1 MQKKKVKGSLDN
13 LFKVVSKVRPDLQ
26 KDIDA
31 IRSKLSSEDVTNIND
46 MYDNILYP
54 HQSLYYTQVRMH
66 DANLQR
72 IGLSPC
78 EQAVLSLMER
88 CASQSGLV
96 MMPLP
101 TICDEIAIGSHKT
114 VQKAIKVLLS
124 RDLIRIFK
132 KGSRY
137 GATIYAINPYNS
149 NVGNNT
155 NSALQCKNKLYSNLD
170 EPIKTST
177 PTIKYKQGIMYT
189 LDDEGNKVA
198 YGTLI
203 PINPIVPD
211 ADKKSSPEVAATTP
225 GTGDD
230 NKIVSSL
237 VIENA
242 INDDELPF

>member
-1 MQKKKVKGSLDN
+1 MHRKKVKGSLDN
-13 LFKVVSKVRPDLQ
+13 LFRVVSKVRPDLQ
-26 KDIDA
+26 KDIDV
-31 IRSKLSSEDVTNIND
+31 IKSKLSSEDIASIND

-72 IGLSPC
+72 IGLNPC

-101 TICDEIAIGSHKT
+101 IMCDEIAVGSHKT
-114 VQKAIKVLLS
+114 VQKAIKTLLS

-137 GATIYAINPYNS
+137 GATIYAVNPYNS
-149 NVGNNT
+149 NTGNNT
-155 NSALQCKNKLYSNLD
+155 NTALQHKNKLYDSLD
-170 EPIKTST
+170 EPTKVSAPI
-177 PTIKYKQGIMYT
+177 IKYKQGVMYT

-203 PINPIVPD
+203 PISPVVPD
-211 ADKKSSPEVAATTP
+211 SGKKSSPEVVAAIP
-225 GTGDD
+225 GIDSKT
-230 NKIVSSL
+230 VSP
-237 VIENA
+237 A
-242 INDDELPF
+242 IIKDDELPFDLT